1 MKYQVLISAF
11 RSKKIISVP
20 EVNVQ
25 SEGSITAVDSCFVAN
40 GEIIHSSKR
49 EVAVVF

>member
-1 MKYQVLISAF
+1 MLISPF

-25 SEGSITAVDSCFVAN
+25 SAVSITAVKSCIVTN
-40 GEIIHSSKR
+40 GEIIHYSKS
-49 EVAVVF
+49 E